1 MGIFK
6 FAGDLLGPCIFAALM
21 GTSRM
26 LYGIYGK
33 RISLCKA
40 MLFSGSGAALCYI
53 IAGFSGHPIL
63 SLTACSFTGFFV
75 GLMCPG
81 AFALASRLFPGGGT
95 KISGKLALFGDIG
108 CAVGPWA
115 VGAVSS
121 VAGLNTGFMFASLY
135 PLFFTAAVL
144 FYFYNYS
151 KKGK

>member
-1 MGIFK
+1 MQFH
-6 FAGDLLGPCIFAALM
+6 
-21 GTSRM
+21 
-26 LYGIYGK
+26 
-33 RISLCKA
+33 RI
-40 MLFSGSGAALCYI
+40 
-53 IAGFSGHPIL
+53 
-63 SLTACSFTGFFV
+63 FV